1 MPLASAARSTPC
13 RESRLGDWI
22 LDVLQSPGYGGLAG
36 LMLLAYLVPVL
47 PTEAIMPVAGY
58 LSSSETFHLGVVVL
72 AGASGSLV
80 GTLPWY
86 FGCRRLD
93 EDGVLRWFERHGAW
107 IAITPDNVRKAQCW
121 FEERGRSTVCLAR
134 LVPGLRELISVPAG
148 LTSMAILPCLLFSA
162 LGVTL
167 WTGML
172 AGAGYLLGRQFPA
185 VHGYVGMATRGL
197 EPGAAALYIG
207 AQAAAGRRT
216 RRADRAARRRN
227 PPPEQV
233 VTSCNP
239 TTASTSSRI

>member
-22 LDVLQSPGYGGLAG
+22 FDVLQSLGYGGLAW
-36 LMLLAYLVPVL
+36 LMLLAYLIPVL

-58 LSSSETFHLGVVVL
+58 LSSSETFHLGGVVL
-72 AGASGSLV
+72 AGAIGSLV

-86 FGCRRLD
+86 FVCRRLD
-93 EDGVLRWFERHGAW
+93 EDGVLRWVERHGAW

-148 LTSMAILPCLLFSA
+148 LTSMAILPFLLFSA

-167 WTGML
+167 WAGML

-185 VHGYVGMATRGL
+185 VHSYVGMATWVLVGL
-197 EPGAAALYIG
+197 AAVLYMVRVARLLRARRATGGAA
-207 AQAAAGRRT
+207 T
-216 RRADRAARRRN
+216 RG
-227 PPPEQV
+227 
-233 VTSCNP
+233 
-239 TTASTSSRI
+239 